1 MKQHRFLFDS
11 KAPPRRRT
19 VYNVKTQGNELI
31 IQAGVIHG
39 VTIGATFELW
49 ESLEA
54 CTYKLECLGTVTVSQ
69 IAVSYSSASSLSHPK
84 RDKTPT
90 LAIQVVGG
98 KKQVLHLYA
107 PREVS
112 CVWEAVLKHSAVPSS
127 QHMEIVLSDRGAAEI
142 SAVAVGNKI
151 AFDTHD
157 PRVTQYGLSRLSK
170 TVDQDVNAIHS
181 VLCGVAHYS
190 YHFRRTNV
198 TPPKFDG
205 VPLGERIVVELFRL
219 RQGEIDDNG
228 NRGMVPDGAN
238 LNVPGAGIDLVVDD
252 ASYGFKI
259 INNSPLDLYPYF
271 FFFDNCDLSICE
283 PFFRSFSSQS

>member
-1 MKQHRFLFDS
+1 M
-11 KAPPRRRT
+11 
-19 VYNVKTQGNELI
+19 YNVKTQGKELI

-49 ESLEA
+49 ESHEA
-54 CTYKLECLGTVTVSQ
+54 YDNKLECLGAVAVSQ
-69 IAVSYSSASSLSHPK
+69 IDQFQSSTSLLSHLK

-90 LAIQVVGG
+90 LAVQVGWG
-98 KKQVLHLYA
+98 KKQVLRLYA
-107 PREVS
+107 PKEVS
-112 CVWEAVLKHSAVPSS
+112 CVREAVLKQSAVTSS
-127 QHMEIVLSDRGAAEI
+127 QRMEIALSDSGAAEI
-142 SAVAVGNKI
+142 SAVVVGNKI

-157 PRVTQYGLSRLSK
+157 PRVTQYGLTRLPK
-170 TVDQDVNAIHS
+170 TVDQDIDAIHS
-181 VLCGVAHYS
+181 VLCGIAHYS

-205 VPLGERIVVELFRL
+205 VPLGEKIVVEFFRL
-219 RQGEIDDNG
+219 QKGEAGHDG
-228 NRGMVPDGAN
+228 ESEMVPDGAN

-259 INNSPLDLYPYF
+259 INNSSLDLYPYF

-283 PFFRSFSSQS
+283 PFSQLSSRRY